1 MKDIYFKNIAI
12 IGVGLIGSSFALALR
27 KHGFEGTITGI
38 GRNKDNLIR
47 AKKLSIINNWTASHE
62 EGVEDADLIL
72 LASPVNE
79 FKGIIEKIRSNIK
92 RGAIVTDVGSVK
104 AEIISCLEPLMPEEV
119 YFVGSHPI
127 AGKETSGISAASND
141 LFNNA
146 KCIITLGPNT
156 DKEAVSIIRRL
167 WEAVG
172 SETIIMSPEEH
183 DFIFAAVSHLPHVVA
198 YSLVNSIME
207 MDSNILYYGGKGLKD
222 MTRIALSSPD
232 LWQGICS
239 FNRENLLKSLKYFST
254 SIAKITDIIEASD
267 WEELQKEFMKG
278 QKARQTLES
287 N

>member
-1 MKDIYFKNIAI
+1 MKDIGFKNISI
-12 IGVGLIGSSFALALR
+12 IGVGLIGSSFALSLR

-38 GRNKDNLIR
+38 GRNKENLIR
-47 AKKLSIINNWTASHE
+47 AKKLSIINSWTSSHE
-62 EGVEDADLIL
+62 SGVEDADLIL

-146 KCIITLGPNT
+146 KCIITPGLNT
-156 DKEAVSIIRRL
+156 DKEALSKVRRL

-172 SETIIMSPEEH
+172 SETLIMSPEEH

-207 MDSNILYYGGKGLKD
+207 MDSNILYFGGKGLKD